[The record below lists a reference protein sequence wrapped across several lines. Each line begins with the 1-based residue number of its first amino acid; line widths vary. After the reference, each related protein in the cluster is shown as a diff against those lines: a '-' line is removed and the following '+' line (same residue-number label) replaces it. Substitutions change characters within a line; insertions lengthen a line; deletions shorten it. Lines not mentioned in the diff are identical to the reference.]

1 MRTYHQKQLIKIT
14 TFTMNS
20 VKHPLRSILLL
31 RLGIFL
37 LLPILLLFVPAGAAE
52 TTPPK
57 TAAYRFDDLTY
68 DIQTNTHSNPT
79 RLQVSPNGRFL
90 QYADGRPFFYLA
102 DTAWML
108 PNKLTDEEARRLF
121 ADRSAKGF
129 TVIQSLIFRDMFVPN
144 SANVHGVKP
153 FASEADM
160 YAAKLNPKWL
170 DCVVRITKIA
180 AEHGL
185 VMAWLPTWGDKW
197 TKRNNSAGPVIF
209 DEESKAEAYGRDLSE
224 ALKECDNVI
233 WVLGGDSDIETP
245 AQADIM
251 RAMARGLRSGASRGR
266 LITFHPGGGKTS
278 AIFNSEDWLD
288 IYTVQSGHGRLNNPN
303 FRLIETLYNTLPT
316 KPCLDIESNY
326 ERMPVGVKRQNGI
339 APERRAF
346 FDDYDIRRNYY
357 RSVLAGAAGFA
368 YGCEPIR
375 QIYRSGD
382 RSHAWDGQGIQT
394 WEEGLAAPGSSQ
406 LQLLKR
412 LLLERSYFTRIPDTG
427 LLRELEKGGNDDPV
441 SHIAVAR
448 CSAGG
453 YIMVYVPIRQMLAI
467 DTSVLPAKRLRI
479 SEYDPEAGVQLH
491 TWEIENSGIY
501 RHIPSRRLDTL
512 LVIDA
517 INP

>member
-1 MRTYHQKQLIKIT
+1 MD
-14 TFTMNS
+14 S
-20 VKHPLRSILLL
+20 GKHPLRSRLLL

-37 LLPILLLFVPAGAAE
+37 LLPVLLLFVPAGAAE

-57 TAAYRFDDLTY
+57 TAACWFDDLTY
-68 DIQTNTHSNPT
+68 DIQTNTHPKPT

-108 PNKLTDEEARRLF
+108 PNKLTEEEARRLF

-129 TVIQSLIFRDMFVPN
+129 TVIQSLIFRDLFVPN

-170 DCVVRITKIA
+170 DWVVRITKMA

-209 DEESKAEAYGRDLSE
+209 DKDSKAEAYGRDLSE
-224 ALKECDNVI
+224 AMKECDNVI

-251 RAMARGLRSGASRGR
+251 RAMARGLRSGAKRGR
-266 LITFHPGGGKTS
+266 LITFHPGGGKTA
-278 AIFNSEDWLD
+278 AIFSSEDWLD
-288 IYTVQSGHGRLNNPN
+288 INTVQSGHGRLNNPN
-303 FRLIETLYNTLPT
+303 YRQIETLYNTLPT

-346 FDDYDIRRNYY
+346 FDDYDVRRSYY

-368 YGCEPIR
+368 YGCDPIR
-375 QIYRSGD
+375 QIYRPATAAMPGTDRASKRGRRGWRPRVPHNCSSSSGCCWSAAT
-382 RSHAWDGQGIQT
+382 SHAYRTRDFYENSKKAATMIPSLISQSPA
-394 WEEGLAAPGSSQ
+394 AAPAAT
-406 LQLLKR
+406 LWCMC
-412 LLLERSYFTRIPDTG
+412 RSG
-427 LLRELEKGGNDDPV
+427 
-441 SHIAVAR
+441 R
-448 CSAGG
+448 CSPSTPRCCRPNGCLSPNTILKPACNFILGRSRTAGST
-453 YIMVYVPIRQMLAI
+453 A
-467 DTSVLPAKRLRI
+467 TF
-479 SEYDPEAGVQLH
+479 
-491 TWEIENSGIY
+491 
-501 RHIPSRRLDTL
+501 RRGDST
-512 LVIDA
+512 
-517 INP
+517 PCW

>member
-1 MRTYHQKQLIKIT
+1 MKRIHTSIWLGATIVTLVIPNASAFDGLDTGIGNLHRLSDAK
-14 TFTMNS
+14 S
-20 VKHPLRSILLL
+20 RSISLEN
-31 RLGIFL
+31 FT
-37 LLPILLLFVPAGAAE
+37 GAQ
-52 TTPPK
+52 
-57 TAAYRFDDLTY
+57 DISGMI
-68 DIQTNTHSNPT
+68 IQTNIHPKPIS
-79 RLQVSPNGRFL
+79 LQASPNGRFL
-90 QYADGRPFFYLA
+90 QYAGGTPFFYLA

-108 PNKLTDEEARRLF
+108 PNKLTEEEARRLF

-129 TVIQSLIFRDMFVPN
+129 TVIQSLIFRDLFVPN

-160 YAAKLNPKWL
+160 DAAKLNPKWL
-170 DCVVRITKIA
+170 DWVVRITTMA
-180 AEHGL
+180 ADHGL

-209 DEESKAEAYGRDLSE
+209 DKASKAEAYGRDLSD
-224 ALKECDNVI
+224 ALGECDNVI
-233 WVLGGDSDIETP
+233 WVRGGDGDIETP

-266 LITFHPGGGKTS
+266 LITFHPAGGLTS
-278 AIFNSEDWLD
+278 AIFSSEDWLD
-288 IYTVQSGHGRLNNPN
+288 INTVQSGHGRLNSPN
-303 FRLIETLYNTLPT
+303 YLQIETLYNTLPT
-316 KPCLDIESNY
+316 RPCLDIESIY
-326 ERMPVGVKRQNGI
+326 ERIPVGSRRQNGI
-339 APERRAF
+339 PPEHRAF
-346 FDDYDIRRNYY
+346 FDDYDVRRSHY
-357 RSVLAGAAGFA
+357 RSVLAGTAGFA
-368 YGCEPIR
+368 CGCEPIC
-375 QIYRSGD
+375 QIYRPGD

-412 LLLERSYFTRIPDTG
+412 LLLDRSYFTRIPDRG
-427 LLRELEKGGNDDPV
+427 LLRELDIGGNDDPV

-453 YIMVYVPIRQMLAI
+453 YILVSVPVRQMLTI

-491 TWEIENSGIY
+491 TWEIKNSGIY

>member
-1 MRTYHQKQLIKIT
+1 MRGMCASSVIT
-14 TFTMNS
+14 FALAGLHAQTPAVLPDGRPAS
-20 VKHPLRSILLL
+20 PPVAESPRSL
-31 RLGIFL
+31 
-37 LLPILLLFVPAGAAE
+37 AE
-52 TTPPK
+52 
-57 TAAYRFDDLTY
+57 
-68 DIQTNTHSNPT
+68 IQTVTLPKPT
-79 RLQVSPNGRFL
+79 RLQASPNGRFL
-90 QYADGRPFFYLA
+90 QYADGKPFFYLA

-108 PNKLTDEEARRLF
+108 PNKLTEEEAHRLF

-170 DCVVRITKIA
+170 DWVVRITKMA

-209 DEESKAEAYGRDLSE
+209 DKDSKAEAYGRDLSE

-278 AIFNSEDWLD
+278 AIFSGEEWLD
-288 IYTVQSGHGRLNNPN
+288 INTVQSGHGRLNNPN
-303 FRLIETLYNTLPT
+303 YRQVEALYDTLPT

-326 ERMPVGVKRQNGI
+326 ERMPVGINRQNGI

-412 LLLERSYFTRIPDTG
+412 LLLKRSYFTRIPDTG

-467 DTSVLPAKRLRI
+467 DISVLPAKQLLI

-491 TWEIENSGIY
+491 AWEIKNSGIY